1 MENLLYESPIFKHN
15 ILPTWHFENSPIF
28 SRIFAIALK
37 NRLKPCLIES
47 LWKLRLLQDL
57 RTIVKSNQCL
67 IHKLTT
73 SLAICSRTSTF
84 TTMEATIRI
93 QKNSCTSSPEST
105 FVQVAEASV
114 FWRCD
119 FTGDLVRLLFGV
131 PPTLVMALPNDWL
144 DFALCRECD
153 LSSHTVLTN
162 GGGGC

>member
-1 MENLLYESPIFKHN
+1 MFDTQIDHQSSNMFTN
-15 ILPTWHFENSPIF
+15 IYI
-28 SRIFAIALK
+28 K
-37 NRLKPCLIES
+37 KRLE
-47 LWKLRLLQDL
+47 
-57 RTIVKSNQCL
+57 
-67 IHKLTT
+67 
-73 SLAICSRTSTF
+73 
-84 TTMEATIRI
+84 ETIRI